1 MVILLV
7 HSVILP
13 AFGRQRFRWRHWWD
27 GVRSGFQLSPSHA
40 QLKKKNMQNNLG
52 NMQHKRK
59 PHVIKTTDN
68 IHSNLRRVRLGP
80 GTTSHNVSL
89 LLTLGLNFSSGFEC
103 LNLMAHLIQW
113 NLLSL
118 PVNLS
123 WYQDNSLW
131 AVSVWSWSLVSISIR
146 YGLDPWH
153 SNSEI
158 NGAGTIHS
166 SWMPGKWG
174 TCL

>member
-1 MVILLV
+1 MLF
-7 HSVILP
+7 LP
-13 AFGRQRFRWRHWWD
+13 ALGRQRFRWRHWWSRW
-27 GVRSGFQLSPSHA
+27 VAFFCCPLA
-40 QLKKKNMQNNLG
+40 MLNEKKEKPQNVLAHT
-52 NMQHKRK
+52 QHKRK
-59 PHVIKTTDN
+59 PHATTTTCN
-68 IHSNLRRVRLGP
+68 AHSKMRRVRPWSGIVSS
-80 GTTSHNVSL
+80 GTAL
-89 LLTLGLNFSSGFEC
+89 PPTLGLNSSSGFEC
-103 LNLMAHLIQW
+103 LNVMAHLIQW

-131 AVSVWSWSLVSISIR
+131 AVSVWSWSLVLISIR
-146 YGLDPWH
+146 CGLDPWH

-166 SWMPGKWG
+166 AWAPGKSG